1 MSRQPRDQGS
11 LRPLGA
17 GDAHREPDSSGRQ
30 TVLVTGA
37 GSGLGFESALFLAAK
52 SYAVWGSVKNAAEET
67 TLAEEARRR
76 DVAVRLLRMDV
87 TKQDEIDAAV
97 RALLEEAG
105 RIDAL
110 VHFAGV
116 GLRGFFEDLDLEEVR
131 RVYEVNVFGAMAV
144 TQAVLPH
151 MRAARAGRI
160 VIASSVAGRFGTVGI
175 SGYASSKFAVEG
187 FAECVA
193 VEVGPFG
200 VHVSLLEP
208 SLVLTPIFT
217 VNRNRAARATDPSSP
232 YYAWFCQ
239 HEQIVDEILRR
250 NRVTPVDVAR
260 VVYRILTARRPR
272 LRYVVGK
279 GAKLAMSLRRHIPGE
294 LFERWWFGM
303 VQRRV
308 TAPRHQVNGLSGPRG
323 FSNCRDP
330 RGREH
335 LDTVKS
341 S

>member
-52 SYAVWGSVKNAAEET
+52 GYAVWGSVKNAAEET

-175 SGYASSKFAVEG
+175 SGYAS
-187 FAECVA
+187 
-193 VEVGPFG
+193 
-200 VHVSLLEP
+200 
-208 SLVLTPIFT
+208 
-217 VNRNRAARATDPSSP
+217 
-232 YYAWFCQ
+232 
-239 HEQIVDEILRR
+239 
-250 NRVTPVDVAR
+250 
-260 VVYRILTARRPR
+260 
-272 LRYVVGK
+272 
-279 GAKLAMSLRRHIPGE
+279 
-294 LFERWWFGM
+294 
-303 VQRRV
+303 
-308 TAPRHQVNGLSGPRG
+308 
-323 FSNCRDP
+323 
-330 RGREH
+330 
-335 LDTVKS
+335 
-341 S
+341 